1 MLKRLLDYNDGE
13 EMDIVVLIKNSQLRH
28 NKKNKLFLAI
38 QFGDGSGE
46 IRGNFWDATN
56 QDAATFSTGT
66 IVELNGKREEYQG
79 RPQIRIYSLRVVSP
93 SEGYQLDQFVKS
105 APEPISDMQNEIEHF
120 VMQIENSTWK
130 TIVEYLLK
138 KWGKRF
144 FDYPAGKSNH
154 HAVRGGLAFHTLS
167 MLKDAKGL
175 ADNYEQVNRS
185 LLYAGC
191 ILHDMGKVL
200 ELTGPAATQYTPE
213 GNLVGHLVLIDEQ
226 IILAAQDLKINLES
240 EDLLLL
246 RHMVLS
252 HHGRFEYGSP
262 KLPALLEAELLH
274 RIDDLDAA
282 VYAITNALQH
292 TPKGTFTEPLLSQ
305 DGKRYYRPKRDTALD
320 NAKHLE

>member
-28 NKKNKLFLAI
+28 NKKNKLFLAM
-38 QFGDGSGE
+38 QFSDGSGE
-46 IRGNFWDATN
+46 IRGNYWDANN

-79 RPQIRIYSLRVVSP
+79 RPQIRIYSLRVVGP
-93 SEGYQLDQFVKS
+93 QEGYELDQFIKS
-105 APEPISDMQNEIEHF
+105 APEPVNEMEAEIIKF
-120 VMQIENSTWK
+120 VMQIDNPTWTK
-130 TIVEYLLK
+130 IVKYLLQ
-138 KWGKRF
+138 KWHDRF
-144 FDYPAGKSNH
+144 YDHPAGKSNH

-167 MLKDAKGL
+167 TLKDAKGL

-200 ELTGPAATQYTPE
+200 ELSGPAATQYTTE

-226 IILAAQDLKINLES
+226 IMLAAQDMKMNLES

-282 VYAITNALQH
+282 VYAVTNALQH
-292 TPKGTFTEPLLSQ
+292 TPKGEFTEPLLSQ
-305 DGKRYYRPKRDTALD
+305 DGKRYYRPMHNSALD